1 MSCLIVQAPLPH
13 LNSHSLALPN
23 EELAGDWA
31 FVWLKSDGQLQSEG
45 VLASDELSQL
55 PVADT
60 TVVVL
65 PWQAL
70 SWHSV
75 RLPQGRL
82 LRGQKLQ
89 TAVAALLEDEV
100 LQDTAELHF
109 AMAPSSKSAASS
121 SKDSASTWVGVCDK
135 AWLKTCLETL
145 QAHVQRL
152 TAVVPEFW
160 PQMPVALNADAARA
174 QEHAQAAANPLGL
187 HLVADA
193 DRAFLIETGP
203 QTAPSI
209 LGQWP
214 LDESLSPSTEFSA
227 LRQILLTQSEQY
239 APSTVVTEPVCAALA
254 ERLVQAPLQ
263 NPIQLRSRSAAWRD
277 KQLAQWGGWNWAQ
290 FDLQAF
296 CTRHWGDR
304 VQAALRSLWF
314 APHWRAWRLGVLALL
329 CVHLLG
335 WAAWTWAQA
344 NERKALK
351 QQINAV
357 LIQTFP
363 QVKLVLDA
371 PLQMQRELQR
381 LRQQAG
387 VLAADDFESLLQAL
401 AQQTGAD
408 AAPQNSRPNQL
419 PLVSPFPSLARLD
432 YAERQLRFALMAGAP
447 QDRLNQLAST
457 LGKGQP
463 GQAISTSGHSSIQP
477 LSLQADGDVWVF
489 KRQAL
494 NMPSSAS
501 SPASPSTQADL
512 QALWQSMQAWAE
524 EARTLQAQLGQPG
537 QRQNKDQERSLLSLW
552 QKSLGSTS
560 SVTLQNQGDQWVI
573 KLQAVPASTWLQA
586 LQSCRSLG
594 LLPSGVSLRAAPAK
608 DAGQAAAN
616 KLAMVDVPLWS
627 GSLSFKAP

>member
-1 MSCLIVQAPLPH
+1 MSCLIVQAPLPA
-13 LNSHSLALPN
+13 SHSVSAPVPVDTGV
-23 EELAGDWA
+23 ADWA
-31 FVWLKSDGQLQSEG
+31 FVWLKSDGQQQAEG

-75 RLPQGRL
+75 RLPQGRP

-109 AMAPSSKSAASS
+109 AMAPSGKIAASA

-135 AWLKTCLETL
+135 TWLKTCLETL

-160 PQMPVALNADAARA
+160 PQMPGALNADAAQA
-174 QEHAQAAANPLGL
+174 QEHAQAAANPLDL

-214 LDESLSPSTEFSA
+214 LDERVSPSTEFSA

-304 VQAALRSLWF
+304 VQAALRNLWF

-357 LIQTFP
+357 LTQTFP

-371 PLQMQRELQR
+371 PLQMQRELGN

-387 VLAADDFESLLQAL
+387 VLAPDDFESLLQAL
-401 AQQTGAD
+401 AQQVGAD
-408 AAPQNSRPNQL
+408 AAPQNSQPNQL
-419 PLVSPFPSLARLD
+419 PLLARLD
-432 YAERQLRFALMAGAP
+432 YADRQLRFALVAGAP

-463 GQAISTSGHSSIQP
+463 SQAISTPGHSSIQP
-477 LSLQADGDVWVF
+477 LNLQADGDVWVL

-494 NMPSSAS
+494 NTPTPAS
-501 SPASPSTQADL
+501 NPASPSTQANL
-512 QALWQSMQAWAE
+512 QALWQSMQAWAD

-537 QRQNKDQERSLLSLW
+537 QRKSKDQERGLLGLW
-552 QKSLGSTS
+552 QKNLGSAT
-560 SVTLQNQGDQWVI
+560 SVTLQIQGDQWLI
-573 KLQAVPASTWLQA
+573 KLQSVPASAWLQA
-586 LQSCRSLG
+586 LQSSRSQG
-594 LLPSGVSLRAAPAK
+594 LLPNSVSLRAASAK
-608 DAGQAAAN
+608 DAGPAAAN
-616 KLAMVDVPLWS
+616 KSDSPLWS
-627 GSLSFKAP
+627 GTLSFKAP